1 MEKKTLKELKQNNMV
16 INVQPWLLKK
26 FNKDEKLLKRKL
38 LLNFLALIFFSLVVS
53 VFVRYSQSSY
63 TAMYNGGFKTAV
75 IFTSHSAL
83 AIKNSRIHG

>member
-1 MEKKTLKELKQNNMV
+1 MGFGMKELKQDNMV

-26 FNKDEKLLKRKL
+26 FNKDEKSLKRKL

-53 VFVRYSQSSY
+53 VFVRYSQSSH
-63 TAMYNGGFKTAV
+63 TAMYDGGFKTAV